1 MTGLSAA
8 DSLLKRSSSIGAGPL
23 GFGNFNDTSQEHLTL
38 LDLELK
44 LQIAVQLGCELSFRS
59 WLVLY
64 VARLAASN
72 NTKRVKT
79 LCDEYLGPRSKMNWE
94 STILGK
100 KKHDILREI
109 ILPTLSR
116 DLQFQRYV
124 DDVRMQLDN
133 QQQSVAVINID
144 DNDDHGFGRLFDIQN
159 GLSSSSSRNS

>member
-8 DSLLKRSSSIGAGPL
+8 DSLLKRSSSIGASSS

-64 VARLAASN
+64 VAKLAASN
-72 NTKRVKT
+72 NRKRVET
-79 LCDEYLGPRSKMNWE
+79 LCDEYLGPRSKMNWQ

-116 DLQFQRYV
+116 DLQFQRLV
-124 DDVRMQLDN
+124 NDIHMQLDN
-133 QQQSVAVINID
+133 QEPNAIVNVD
-144 DNDDHGFGRLFDIQN
+144 DNDDHRYDRILDSQN
-159 GLSSSSSRNS
+159 GSSSSSGRNS